1 MLIQVQSEVNIK
13 ITKKLQIDDNCEM
26 QLKTLANK
34 MQVFYNM
41 DRLAIQKNFYFQNN
55 NKILKI
61 GKTKQKYYIYKI
73 YKYIM

>member
-1 MLIQVQSEVNIK
+1 VEKFFNKGFFDEKSNIK

-41 DRLAIQKNFYFQNN
+41 DRLAI
-55 NKILKI
+55 
-61 GKTKQKYYIYKI
+61 
-73 YKYIM
+73 